1 VAPGVSFSMF
11 LNDLWHVIAMISTV
25 VAYQPPHG
33 AASAAGSG
41 THWFAIGLLVGIL
54 VWIIAPGWV
63 KGLVITFDLV
73 AVGWSTGILNYSHSS
88 HGRWVPV
95 AVLGI
100 IVGIAIGMYRGLR
113 ALSEHE
119 YLTRLGGMKTRGWW
133 PFS

>member
-1 VAPGVSFSMF
+1 
-11 LNDLWHVIAMISTV
+11 MISIV

-33 AASAAGSG
+33 AASAVGSG
-41 THWFAIGLLVGIL
+41 THWFAIGMLVGIL
-54 VWIIAPGWV
+54 VWMFAPGWV

-73 AVGWSTGILNYSHSS
+73 ALGWSTGILNYSHSA

-100 IVGIAIGMYRGLR
+100 IVGISIGMIRGLR

-119 YLTRLGGMKTRGWW
+119 FLTRRSGMASRGWW
-133 PFS
+133 PF